1 MTPRAGPC
9 SDGEVLAAGNVASGE
24 NDSGDP
30 VKVGFVHNT
39 TLPTLADGSRVD
51 AQADSRGRLRTTD
64 VAAVTATHTADN
76 TISNASESVLAANTS
91 RVGFIIQNVGTTN
104 VRVNLAGSTATTTN
118 GLQLTPGQVLQMFG
132 KVPTGAITAIR
143 EGAADGTLHVV
154 EFT

>member
-9 SDGEVLAAGNVASGE
+9 SDGDVLVSGNVASGE

-51 AQADSRGRLRTTD
+51 AQADSRGRLRVTD
-64 VAAVTATHTADN
+64 AGSCTAAHSADN
-76 TISNASESVLAANTS
+76 SITNASETILAANTS
-91 RVGFIIQNVGTTN
+91 RIGFIIQNVGTTN
-104 VRVNLAGSTATTTN
+104 ARVNLAGATATTTN
-118 GLQLTPGQVLQMFG
+118 GLQITPGQVIQMFG
-132 KVPTGAITAIR
+132 RVPTNAITAIR
-143 EGAADGTLHVV
+143 EGASDATLHVV